1 MKYESV
7 KLLNLNTI
15 KMNCL
20 VVDDEKFSREI
31 IKVFVNKT
39 DSLNLLAECQ
49 SAAEAFSALRN
60 NELDLVFLDVEMPE
74 MSGIE
79 LMQVLDDLPQIVL
92 VTSRPNYAVEAF
104 EYSVT
109 DYLVKPVKCPRFL
122 KAVAKA
128 ESNAKASD
136 VTVEKQ
142 RDEVF
147 VKESGKM
154 VQIRLSEILYVEALS
169 DYVIINTENRKH
181 IIHSTMKGLEKK
193 LPETSFI
200 RVHRSYIVNFQKIIS
215 IEDLN
220 VVMPNKI
227 IPIGASYKQR
237 FMKKLNLL

>member
-1 MKYESV
+1 
-7 KLLNLNTI
+7 
-15 KMNCL
+15 MNCL

-39 DSLNLLAECQ
+39 DSLNLIAECQ

-60 NELDLVFLDVEMPE
+60 NDIDLVFLDVEMPE

-79 LMQVLDDLPQIVL
+79 LMQVLDDMPQIVL
-92 VTSRPNYAVEAF
+92 VTSRSNYAVEAF

-109 DYLVKPVKCPRFL
+109 DYLVKPVKYPRFL
-122 KAVAKA
+122 KAVSKA
-128 ESNAKASD
+128 ESNAKASE

-169 DYVIINTENRKH
+169 DYVIINTEQRKH

-193 LPETSFI
+193 LPENSFI
-200 RVHRSYIVNFQKIIS
+200 RVHRSHIVNFQKIIS
-215 IEDLN
+215 IEDLS

>member
-1 MKYESV
+1 
-7 KLLNLNTI
+7 
-15 KMNCL
+15 MNCL

-39 DSLNLLAECQ
+39 DSLNLVAECQ
-49 SAAEAFSALRN
+49 SASEAFSALRN
-60 NELDLVFLDVEMPE
+60 NDIDLVFLDVEMPE

-79 LMQVLDDLPQIVL
+79 LMQVLDDMPQIIL

-109 DYLVKPVKCPRFL
+109 DYLVKPVKYLRFL
-122 KAVAKA
+122 KAVSKA
-128 ESNAKASD
+128 ESNAKAND

-154 VQIRLSEILYVEALS
+154 VQIRLSEILFVEALS
-169 DYVIINTENRKH
+169 DYVIINTEKRKH

-193 LPETSFI
+193 LPENSFI
-200 RVHRSYIVNFQKIIS
+200 RVHRSHIVNFQKIIS

-220 VVMPNKI
+220 VIMPNKI

>member
-1 MKYESV
+1 
-7 KLLNLNTI
+7 
-15 KMNCL
+15 MNCL

-39 DSLNLLAECQ
+39 DNLNLIAECQ

-60 NELDLVFLDVEMPE
+60 NDIDLVFLDVEMPE

-79 LMQVLDDLPQIVL
+79 LMQVLDDMPQIIL

-109 DYLVKPVKCPRFL
+109 DYLVKPVKYPRFL
-122 KAVAKA
+122 KAVSKA

-154 VQIRLSEILYVEALS
+154 VQIRLSEILFVEALS
-169 DYVIINTENRKH
+169 DYVIINTEKRKH

-193 LPETSFI
+193 LPENSFI
-200 RVHRSYIVNFQKIIS
+200 RVHRSHIVNFQKIIS